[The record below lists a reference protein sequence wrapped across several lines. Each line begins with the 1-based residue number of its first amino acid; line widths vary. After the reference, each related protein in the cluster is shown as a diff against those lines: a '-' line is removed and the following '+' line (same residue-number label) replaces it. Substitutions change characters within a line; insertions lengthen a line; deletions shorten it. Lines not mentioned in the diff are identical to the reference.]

1 MGESVIK
8 ELGMLLMLKLM
19 KKLNA
24 EEIKFEARKEE
35 LREGINKIVKV
46 VSSRRRVE
54 LTVSSDYERAVKGEL
69 VFHNNIKGDEYPILG
84 YRNTPKNLKELEY
97 FLAILENQCLNTF
110 KCVPLEVNFEVP
122 KVKYEDDNVICIDPS
137 DKKEIQVT
145 EDVIPQI
152 LVNYPLFEL
161 YVPMGMLSELAQ

>member
-1 MGESVIK
+1 
-8 ELGMLLMLKLM
+8 M

-46 VSSRRRVE
+46 VSTRRRIE
-54 LTVSSDYERAVKGEL
+54 LTVSSDYEKAVKGEL
-69 VFHNNIKGDEYPILG
+69 VFHNYIKGDVHPLL
-84 YRNTPKNLKELEY
+84 RSDNAPKNLKELEY
-97 FLAILENQCLNTF
+97 FLAILENECLHAF
-110 KCVPLEVNFEVP
+110 KCVPLGVNFEVP
-122 KVKYEDDNVICIDPS
+122 QIKYEDDNVICIDPS

-152 LVNYPLFEL
+152 LVNYQLFEL
-161 YVPMGMLSELAQ
+161 YVPMRMLSELVQ